1 MTLNVLS
8 AAGSTGYTGVTN
20 PLGFSSDLDGASHRP
35 AGTAEF
41 RDIAEPT
48 TQERRI

>member
-8 AAGSTGYTGVTN
+8 AAGSTANTGVTT
-20 PLGFSSDLDGASHRP
+20 PLGFFSHLVGGSHRP

-41 RDIAEPT
+41 RDIAKPT

>member
-8 AAGSTGYTGVTN
+8 PAGSIGNTGVIN
-20 PLGFSSDLDGASHRP
+20 PLRFSSHLASASHRS

-41 RDIAEPT
+41 RDIAEPMN
-48 TQERRI
+48 QERRI